1 MSRGSAGGGPGPI
14 PLVDLKTN
22 YLAIEAEV
30 RAAVERVL
38 ASGTYIGGPEVE
50 AFEREYAAFSGVK
63 HCVGVANGTDALELV
78 VRAAKLSKD
87 DEVLVPANSFI
98 ASALAVERAGAKVR
112 LVDCTWD
119 ALIDVEACQARRG
132 PDTRAVMPVHLFGQC
147 APMEDVGAFAAKHGL
162 AVIEDAAQ
170 SQGASRRGTGAGAF
184 GLGAGTSFYPGKN
197 LGAYGDAGAVLT
209 NDDALA
215 KQVRALRNYGS
226 EVKYAHPETGF
237 NSRLDPVQAAVLRV
251 KLKRL
256 ADWNERRRAAA
267 RHYDE
272 LLAGLDEVTRPRTL
286 DGNVHAFHLYV
297 VRLPEAKRDAVLRA
311 MQAAGVGV
319 ALHYPTP
326 IHLQGAF
333 AHLGHRPGDFPVAEA
348 LSRQMLSLPLFP
360 EISLEQQARV
370 VAALGQALAAA

>member
-1 MSRGSAGGGPGPI
+1 MSGAI

-50 AFEREYAAFSGVK
+50 AFEREYAAFAGVK
-63 HCVGVANGTDALELV
+63 HCVGVANGTDALELL
-78 VRAAKLSKD
+78 VRAAKLGRH

-119 ALIDVEACQARRG
+119 SLLDVEDCEARRG
-132 PDTRAVMPVHLFGQC
+132 PDVRAVMPVHLFGQC
-147 APMEDVGAFAAKHGL
+147 APMEAVGAFAGRHGL
-162 AVIEDAAQ
+162 LVLEDAAQ
-170 SQGASRRGTGAGAF
+170 SQGASRHGTGAGAF

-209 NDDALA
+209 QDDALA
-215 KQVRALRNYGS
+215 RQVRALRNYGS
-226 EVKYAHPETGF
+226 EVKYSHPETGF

-251 KLKRL
+251 KLKHL
-256 ADWNERRRAAA
+256 ARWNEQRRAAA
-267 RHYDE
+267 RRYDE
-272 LLAGLDEVTRPRTL
+272 LLAGLPEVTRPRTL

-297 VRLPEAKRDAVLRA
+297 VRLPEAKRDGVLQRL
-311 MQAAGVGV
+311 QADGVGA
-319 ALHYPTP
+319 ALHYPSP

-333 AHLGHRPGDFPVAEA
+333 KHLGHRAGDFPVAEA
-348 LSRQMLSLPLFP
+348 LSRQMLSLPLYP
-360 EISLEQQARV
+360 ELTAEQQARV
-370 VAALGQALAAA
+370 VDSLKKALAAA

>member
-1 MSRGSAGGGPGPI
+1 MSNAI

-22 YLAIEAEV
+22 YLAIEADV

-38 ASGTYIGGPEVE
+38 ASGLYIGGPEVE

-63 HCVGVANGTDALELV
+63 HCIGVANGTDALELL
-78 VRAAKLSKD
+78 VRAAGLTRH

-119 ALIDVEACQARRG
+119 SLIDVDGCEARMA
-132 PDTRAVMPVHLFGQC
+132 PDVRAVMPVHLFGQC
-147 APMEDVGAFAAKHGL
+147 APMEAVLAFAAKHGL
-162 AVIEDAAQ
+162 KVLEDAAQ
-170 SQGASRRGTGAGAF
+170 SQGASRNGTGAGGF

-237 NSRLDPVQAAVLRV
+237 NSRLDPMQAAVLRV
-251 KLKRL
+251 KLAHL
-256 ADWNERRRAAA
+256 ARWNEQRRSAA
-267 RHYDE
+267 RRYDE
-272 LLAGLDEVTRPRTL
+272 LLAGVKGVTRPTTL
-286 DGNVHAFHLYV
+286 DGNVHVFHLYV
-297 VRLPEAKRDAVLRA
+297 VRLPEAKRDAVLKH

-333 AHLGHRPGDFPVAEA
+333 KHLGHRAGDFPVAEA
-348 LSRQMLSLPLFP
+348 LSRQMLSLPLYP
-360 EISLEQQARV
+360 EITAEQQARV
-370 VAALGQALAAA
+370 VAALSEAMAAA

>member
-1 MSRGSAGGGPGPI
+1 MEGV

-22 YLAIEAEV
+22 YRSIEAEV

-38 ASGTYIGGPEVE
+38 ASGLYIGGPEVE
-50 AFEREYAAFSGVK
+50 AFEREYAAFAGVR

-78 VRAAKLSKD
+78 VRAARLSAH

-119 ALIDVEACQARRG
+119 SLVDVEACEARMT
-132 PDTRAVMPVHLFGQC
+132 PDVRAVMPVHLFGQC
-147 APMEDVGAFAAKHGL
+147 APMEAVLALAARRGL
-162 AVIEDAAQ
+162 TVIEDAAQ
-170 SQGASRRGTGAGAF
+170 AQGASRHGTGAGAF

-226 EVKYAHPETGF
+226 EVKYSHPETGF
-237 NSRLDPVQAAVLRV
+237 NSRLDPLQAAVLRV
-251 KLKRL
+251 KLAHL
-256 ADWNERRRAAA
+256 ADWNERRRVAAQ
-267 RHYDE
+267 RYDA
-272 LLAGLDEVTRPRTL
+272 LLAGVEGVTRPVTL
-286 DGNVHAFHLYV
+286 DGNVPVFHLYV
-297 VRLPEAKRDAVLRA
+297 VRLPEARRDEVLRRL
-311 MQAAGVGV
+311 QAAGVGA

-333 AHLGHRPGDFPVAEA
+333 RHLGHRAGDFPVAEA
-348 LSRQMLSLPLFP
+348 LSRQMLSLPLYP
-360 EISLEQQARV
+360 ELTEAQQARV
-370 VAALGQALAAA
+370 VTALTEALAAA

>member
-1 MSRGSAGGGPGPI
+1 MSGAI
-14 PLVDLKTN
+14 PLVDLKAN
-22 YLAIEAEV
+22 FRAIEAEV
-30 RAAVERVL
+30 REAVERVL
-38 ASGTYIGGPEVE
+38 ASGLYIGGPEVE

-63 HCVGVANGTDALELV
+63 HCVGVANGTDALELL
-78 VRAAKLSKD
+78 VRATGLARH

-119 ALIDVEACQARRG
+119 SLLDVEACEARMD
-132 PDTRAVMPVHLFGQC
+132 PDVRAVMPVHLFGQC
-147 APMEDVGAFAAKHGL
+147 APMEAVLAFAAKHGL
-162 AVIEDAAQ
+162 AVLEDAAQ
-170 SQGASRRGTGAGAF
+170 SQGASRHGTGAGGF
-184 GLGAGTSFYPGKN
+184 GRGAGTSFYPGKN

-251 KLKRL
+251 KLKHL
-256 ADWNERRRAAA
+256 ARWNEQRRAAA
-267 RHYDE
+267 RRYDE
-272 LLAGLDEVTRPRTL
+272 LLAEVKDVTRPTTL
-286 DGNVHAFHLYV
+286 AGNVPVFHLYV
-297 VRLPEAKRDAVLRA
+297 VRLPEAKRDAVLA
-311 MQAAGVGV
+311 HMQAAGVGV

-333 AHLGHRPGDFPVAEA
+333 KHLGHQVGDFPVAEA
-348 LSRQMLSLPLFP
+348 LSRQMLSLPLYP
-360 EISLEQQARV
+360 ELTAEQQARV
-370 VAALGQALAAA
+370 VTALSEALAAA